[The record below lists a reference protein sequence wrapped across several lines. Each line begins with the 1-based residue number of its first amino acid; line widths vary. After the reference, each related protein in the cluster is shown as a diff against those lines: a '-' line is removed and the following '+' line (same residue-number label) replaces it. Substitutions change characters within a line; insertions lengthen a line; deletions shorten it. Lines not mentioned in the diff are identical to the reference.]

1 MLDELVAE
9 LARLYGDIES
19 ARRIVTEAGIHATY
33 IEFGGAAIDLWH
45 RIVYE
50 AEKQRKVPD
59 LVRVARNGYE
69 TNPTLQQIWGHY
81 RYAPRVK
88 DSESLQDRD
97 GDSMT
102 SRYIQGN
109 GGDNPRL
116 GERMARIEE
125 RQISYQAS
133 VSGQIAAL
141 NDRLDKDKV
150 DLKQEIKD
158 LTAAIAAKPIPS
170 INQNRL
176 INAVVGIG
184 VAIGLL
190 VVALLLLWVRL
201 GSPT

>member
-9 LARLYGDIES
+9 LAKLFGDPES

-33 IEFGGAAIDLWH
+33 IEFSGAAIDLWH

-81 RYAPRVK
+81 RYAPRGK
-88 DSESLQDRD
+88 SDEDD
-97 GDSMT
+97 APMT

-150 DLKQEIKD
+150 DLKQEMKD
-158 LTAAIAAKPIPS
+158 LTAAIAAKPIPTFDQS
-170 INQNRL
+170 RL
-176 INAVVGIG
+176 TNAMVGIG
-184 VAIGLL
+184 VAIGVL

-201 GSPT
+201 GSPL